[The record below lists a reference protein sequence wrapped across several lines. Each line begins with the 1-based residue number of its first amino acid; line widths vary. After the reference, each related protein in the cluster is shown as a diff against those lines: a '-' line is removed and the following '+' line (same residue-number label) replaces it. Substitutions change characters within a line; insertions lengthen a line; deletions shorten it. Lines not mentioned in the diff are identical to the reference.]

1 LNTLPRGSQMTYSM
15 RVPDA
20 VVRFGLA
27 TTLILVASRLVL

>member
-20 VVRFGLA
+20 VVRFA
-27 TTLILVASRLVL
+27 TTPILVAGRLVL